1 MRVFVLILTLG
12 CFLLSALPAQAHSA
26 LPPGNQPIKY
36 SRWSYPS
43 QMSYGPIEDG
53 LGSIGQPASP
63 GAFMTLP
70 FMGPHYITSIFDHC
84 GPNYNVSG
92 HICRYDGTVASS
104 NVGGPDLGRIR
115 MRVTPVTCGCPGLRA
130 LLRCSC
136 RT

>member
-53 LGSIGQPASP
+53 LARIGQPASP

-70 FMGPHYITSIFDHC
+70 FMGRHYTTATLYHYAL
-84 GPNYNVSG
+84 NRNVIR
-92 HICRYDGTVASS
+92 HTCRYYCPTGCATV
-104 NVGGPDLGRIR
+104 VGPH
-115 MRVTPVTCGCPGLRA
+115 PC
-130 LLRCSC
+130 
-136 RT
+136 